1 MGCRPDPWAREWI
14 ERRRQE
20 DPEGVR
26 GWTIEKRGD
35 THYVKWG
42 STKWDPEARKY
53 RKLSKHIGTLNPDGT
68 VTPAKTRGSGDEV
81 QKTGPFRPRDFSDP
95 ISANIVY
102 EITGDVTEERI
113 SVLRGMIKTY
123 KGTKYPDSTRR
134 IEAFKEMGLGLRF
147 AYAGAV
153 RPTPDGNI
161 ELTKDHTFQRNL
173 MMIEYCMP
181 QILADMI
188 MEVYLNGVTDPREL
202 VEILD
207 RADRLKAEPSNEYPF
222 YRKKVQDMLIAM
234 ATSMTASEVWDG
246 VETFEKGQV
255 LGGDGEIHDIEN
267 RDRFGKFLLE
277 SMKFDRP
284 SNTKYYSMGILED
297 GEKYCMSLNVQIH
310 IVQKRAGEVRQTG
323 RQLLWHQHQQT
334 TPC

>member
-1 MGCRPDPWAREWI
+1 MGCRPDPWAKEWI

-26 GWTIEKRGD
+26 GWTVEKRGD

-42 STKWDPEARKY
+42 STKWDPEAKKY

-68 VTPAKTRGSGDEV
+68 VTPAKTRGPGDGV
-81 QKTGPFRPRDFSDP
+81 QMTGPFRPRDFSDP

-102 EITGDVTEERI
+102 EITGDATEERM
-113 SVLRGMIKTY
+113 SELMGMVRTFRGTR
-123 KGTKYPDSTRR
+123 YPDSTRR

-161 ELTKDHTFQRNL
+161 QLTEDRTFQRNL

-181 QILADMI
+181 QILADMTKEACI
-188 MEVYLNGVTDPREL
+188 NGVTDLREL
-202 VEILD
+202 VKMLD
-207 RADRLKAEPSNEYPF
+207 KEDKLEAEPSEEYPF

-234 ATSMTASEVWDG
+234 ATSMTASEIWDG

-255 LGGDGEIHDIEN
+255 VGGDGEIHDIRN
-267 RDRFGKFLLE
+267 RDEFGKFLLE
-277 SMKFDRP
+277 SMKIDCS
-284 SNTKYYSMGILED
+284 SNTKYYSTGILED
-297 GEKYCMSLNVQIH
+297 GEKYYMNLNINVFSTP
-310 IVQKRAGEVRQTG
+310 QKSFT
-323 RQLLWHQHQQT
+323 
-334 TPC
+334 

>member
-20 DPEGVR
+20 DSEGVR

-68 VTPAKTRGSGDEV
+68 VTPAKTRGSEDEV
-81 QKTGPFRPRDFSDP
+81 QMIGPFRPRDFSDP

-102 EITGDVTEERI
+102 EITGDVSEERM
-113 SVLRGMIKTY
+113 SELKGMIKTY

-134 IEAFKEMGLGLRF
+134 IETIKEMGLGLRF

-161 ELTKDHTFQRNL
+161 ELTKDRTFQRNL
-173 MMIEYCMP
+173 MMVEYCMP
-181 QILADMI
+181 QILADMT

-207 RADRLKAEPSNEYPF
+207 RADRLKAEPSKEYPF

-234 ATSMTASEVWDG
+234 ATSMTASEVWNG

-255 LGGDGEIHDIEN
+255 IGGDGEFYDIRN
-267 RDRFGKFLLE
+267 RDELGEFLLE

-284 SNTKYYSMGILED
+284 SNMKYYSTGILED

-310 IVQKRAGEVRQTG
+310 IIQKKAGGSAR
-323 RQLLWHQHQQT
+323 
-334 TPC
+334 

>member
-20 DPEGVR
+20 DSEGVR

-68 VTPAKTRGSGDEV
+68 VTPAKTRGSEDEV
-81 QKTGPFRPRDFSDP
+81 QMIGPFRPRDFSDP

-102 EITGDVTEERI
+102 EITGDVSEERM
-113 SVLRGMIKTY
+113 SELKGMIKTY

-134 IEAFKEMGLGLRF
+134 IETIKEMGLGLRF

-161 ELTKDHTFQRNL
+161 ELTKDRTFQRNL
-173 MMIEYCMP
+173 MMVEYCMP
-181 QILADMI
+181 QILADMT

-207 RADRLKAEPSNEYPF
+207 RADRLKAEPSKEYPF

-234 ATSMTASEVWDG
+234 ATSMTASEVWNG

-255 LGGDGEIHDIEN
+255 IGGDGEFYDIRN
-267 RDRFGKFLLE
+267 RDELGEFLLE

-284 SNTKYYSMGILED
+284 SNMKYYSTGILED

-310 IVQKRAGEVRQTG
+310 IIQKKAGGVRQIG
-323 RQLLWHQHQQT
+323 RQLL
-334 TPC
+334 